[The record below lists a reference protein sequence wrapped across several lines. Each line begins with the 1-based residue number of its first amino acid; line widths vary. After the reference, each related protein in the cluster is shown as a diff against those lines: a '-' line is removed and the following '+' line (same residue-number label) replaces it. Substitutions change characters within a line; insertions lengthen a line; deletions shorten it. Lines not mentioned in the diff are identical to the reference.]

1 MRRIFN
7 KPLFLVVILLS
18 AYSCNK
24 VSRIN
29 MDTILDKVDAYPD
42 SVLSTLQN
50 VSANDLDDE
59 DFAKYALSITWALD
73 KLGNDVDNDSL
84 LRYAYIYYN
93 VHDKDKYHAR
103 CMYYMGK
110 YYTLVDSIEQAEQC
124 FNLSAES
131 AEKQKDYK
139 TESFSYEK
147 LSRLMAGHAPHKAEQ
162 YAVRAFDCYNKLDCR
177 DSVNLVYLLL
187 NAGY

>member
-1 MRRIFN
+1 
-7 KPLFLVVILLS
+7 
-18 AYSCNK
+18 
-24 VSRIN
+24 
-29 MDTILDKVDAYPD
+29 MDTMLDIVDAYPD
-42 SVLSTLQN
+42 SVLYTLQN
-50 VSANDLDDE
+50 VSVNELDDE

-73 KLGNDVDNDSL
+73 KSGNDVDNDSL
-84 LRYAYIYYN
+84 LRHAYIYYN

-110 YYTLVDSIEQAEQC
+110 YYTLVDSIEQTEQC